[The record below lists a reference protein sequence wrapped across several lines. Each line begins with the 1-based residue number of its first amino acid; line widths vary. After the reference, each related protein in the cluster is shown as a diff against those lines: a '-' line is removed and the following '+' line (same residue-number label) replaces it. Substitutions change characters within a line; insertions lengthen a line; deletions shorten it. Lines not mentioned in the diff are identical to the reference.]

1 MKIYTRTGDAG
12 ETGLFAGPR
21 VRKNNVRIQAYG
33 DVDEL
38 NSVLGMVRAATPPV
52 EIDEVLV
59 RIQNELF
66 SIGAEL
72 ATPEPGAYGTQVICE
87 EHVAALETLIDRFE
101 DKLEPLKE
109 FILPA
114 GTAAAASLHF
124 ARAVCRRAER
134 SVVTLADQDGNSVSE
149 SLLHYL
155 NRLSDLL
162 FVLSRSANA
171 IAGSPDEV
179 WQKPESNGKHSPMA

>member
-21 VRKNNVRIQAYG
+21 VRKNDVRIQAYG

-38 NSVLGMVRAATPPV
+38 NSVLGMARAVTPPV

-72 ATPEPGAYGTQVICE
+72 ATPEPDAHGTQVIST
-87 EHVAALETLIDRFE
+87 EHVSALETLIDRFE
-101 DKLEPLKE
+101 GDLEPLKQ

-134 SVVTLADQDGNSVSE
+134 SVVTLADQDGKSVSE

-162 FVLSRSANA
+162 FVLSRSANS